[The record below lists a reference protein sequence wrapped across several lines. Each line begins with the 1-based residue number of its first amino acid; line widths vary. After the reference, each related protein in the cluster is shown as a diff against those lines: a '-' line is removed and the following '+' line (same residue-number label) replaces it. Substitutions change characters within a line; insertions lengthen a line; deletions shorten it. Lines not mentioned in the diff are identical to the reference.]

1 MHGTPRLT
9 PEILLRAYAEG
20 LFPMA
25 ERRGDPTLDWY
36 RRSAEGGYFRGAFN
50 YATLLAE
57 TGRKDEAE
65 TWFDR
70 AIATAPEPT
79 RGRMIA
85 LRGGVS

>member
-1 MHGTPRLT
+1 MSLVGRCHEEGWATPR
-9 PEILLRAYAEG
+9 
-20 LFPMA
+20 
-25 ERRGDPTLDWY
+25 DPATALDWY

-57 TGRKDEAE
+57 TGRKEEADM
-65 TWFDR
+65 WFDR
-70 AIATAPEPT
+70 AITTAPEPT